1 MTTLALYLTLAL
13 GDTDHDET
21 QRTKTKRKR
30 AYLIT
35 PEPEYFMFKT
45 TILNK
50 TTSVVVN
57 VQNAGSYV
65 ADKVQDSSVYKESR
79 RIRKEFLERLCW
91 LKQCKGPRALI
102 LHFSLR
108 RKRRAYCSADICR
121 RVCIEV

>member
-35 PEPEYFMFKT
+35 PKPEYFMFKT

-65 ADKVQDSSVYKESR
+65 AEKVPDSSVYKESR
-79 RIRKEFLERLCW
+79 RIRKEFSRTPLLAETLQRP
-91 LKQCKGPRALI
+91 PRSDIAL
-102 LHFSLR
+102 LF
-108 RKRRAYCSADICR
+108 KT
-121 RVCIEV
+121 